1 MQWGLI
7 IGALVAAP
15 GAGGD
20 LELALTSLEAAYA
33 AQPEPSILLAIA
45 DLEEKRPKGCE
56 RTLATYR
63 RFFEAC
69 TSCASLSH
77 AVARFDEVIARC
89 VIDVGEEA
97 ALREKLTI
105 PKAPLPERRAADATR
120 REVVDLMLEARKL
133 DWAEGMRGLVTMA
146 EVGGNA
152 KIGFLNEQRARA
164 WEVLKKRPASAEQVL
179 WVLDRIR
186 QVDEA
191 QHAALVKRLVLAEAS
206 RDQAELDRI
215 RQEALEVEV
224 RGSSLVEPNLAP
236 SVGCVAN
243 PKREWG
249 TVTID
254 TVPWSVI
261 FVNGE
266 KLGSTPLTR
275 VPALAGCITIRAV
288 AADGSRP
295 DVVKNLTV
303 RPNKA
308 AVLRLDL
315 SKASEVLR
323 YE

>member
-1 MQWGLI
+1 M
-7 IGALVAAP
+7 
-15 GAGGD
+15 
-20 LELALTSLEAAYA
+20 
-33 AQPEPSILLAIA
+33 
-45 DLEEKRPKGCE
+45 
-56 RTLATYR
+56 
-63 RFFEAC
+63 
-69 TSCASLSH
+69 
-77 AVARFDEVIARC
+77 
-89 VIDVGEEA
+89 
-97 ALREKLTI
+97 
-105 PKAPLPERRAADATR
+105 
-120 REVVDLMLEARKL
+120 
-133 DWAEGMRGLVTMA
+133 
-146 EVGGNA
+146 
-152 KIGFLNEQRARA
+152 
-164 WEVLKKRPASAEQVL
+164 
-179 WVLDRIR
+179 
-186 QVDEA
+186 
-191 QHAALVKRLVLAEAS
+191 KRLVLAEAS

>member
-120 REVVDLMLEARKL
+120 REVVALLLEARKL

>member
-1 MQWGLI
+1 MHWSLI
-7 IGALVAAP
+7 VGVFVGVP
-15 GAGGD
+15 GTAGD
-20 LELALTSLEAAYA
+20 LDLALTSLEAAYA

-45 DLEEKRPKGCE
+45 DLEEKKPKGCE
-56 RTLATYR
+56 KTLATYR

-69 TSCASLSH
+69 PSCPSLSH

-89 VIDVGEEA
+89 VMDIGEET

-105 PKAPLPERRAADATR
+105 PKAPQPERHPGDATR

-146 EVGGNA
+146 EVGSSA
-152 KIGFLNEQRARA
+152 KPAFLNQQRVRA
-164 WEVLKKRPASAEQVL
+164 WEVLRKKPASAEQVL

-186 QVDEA
+186 QVDA
-191 QHAALVKRLVLAEAS
+191 GQHAALVKRLVIAEAEK
-206 RDQAELDRI
+206 DQAELDRI
-215 RQEALEVEV
+215 RHEALEVELL
-224 RGSSLVEPNLAP
+224 GSSQIEANAAP

-288 AADGSRP
+288 AADGTRP

-315 SKASEVLR
+315 GKASEALR